1 MLNGNRIG
9 LEGSVLGWILSASET
24 HEPGDPM
31 TRASLVNCFGLSYPG
46 THTHWKTPIYL
57 KMHSLKIEKK
67 ILKEEI
73 DQRKKLLMDW
83 LTLGFSLSPLQVYS
97 LELQQK
103 RKKKQKQTN

>member
-9 LEGSVLGWILSASET
+9 LERSVLGLILSARGT

-31 TRASLVNCFGLSYPG
+31 TWASLVNCFGLSHPG
-46 THTHWKTPIYL
+46 THTHWKTPLYL
-57 KMHSLKIEKK
+57 KIHSLKFEKK

-73 DQRKKLLMDW
+73 EQRKKLLMDW

-103 RKKKQKQTN
+103 RKKKTKQTN